1 MGHAY
6 RDAWVVDDTVAM
18 TIAVPREK
26 VVQLRALLD
35 EWPGDRREA
44 PVKEI
49 RSLLGKSLHLSEVVR
64 PGKFF
69 GRRILNQIVL
79 EPFKAEETDV
89 SFAALSNHRRGVAR
103 LNSEFHADLEL
114 WRLIIEMPTGRYH

>member
-35 EWPGDRREA
+35 ERPGDRREA
-44 PVKEI
+44 LVKKI

-79 EPFKAEETDV
+79 L
-89 SFAALSNHRRGVAR
+89 LS
-103 LNSEFHADLEL
+103 
-114 WRLIIEMPTGRYH
+114 LIHI